1 MRFSLALILCDPI
14 RGPGRNLTEVQNAGA
29 IVKHLIVSTLLA
41 AAIVSTAYAD
51 QQDTALGGADAGPNR
66 LVLPDRA
73 DLKVRMKMAA
83 IYLKGDSVERD
94 VERALEIYESAAAD
108 GVAFAQHRLAR
119 IYLDGDVVPP
129 QPELAFDWYL
139 RAARLGFVDAQIDL
153 SRLYADGLGVK
164 PDQVEAHK
172 WLDLAVSLG
181 AVDLEERQQALADR
195 MSFAERIQARY
206 LANKCK
212 LNRYENC

>member
-1 MRFSLALILCDPI
+1 MKYLLVP
-14 RGPGRNLTEVQNAGA
+14 
-29 IVKHLIVSTLLA
+29 TLLA
-41 AAIVSTAYAD
+41 ATIVSTAFAD
-51 QQDTALGGADAGPNR
+51 QQDPALGGIDAQPNR
-66 LVLPDRA
+66 QALPDRD
-73 DLKVRMKMAA
+73 DLKVRLKMAA

-94 VERALEIYESAAAD
+94 VERAIAIYESAAAD

-164 PDQVEAHK
+164 PDLVEAHK

-181 AVDLEERQQALADR
+181 AVDLEDRKEALEDR